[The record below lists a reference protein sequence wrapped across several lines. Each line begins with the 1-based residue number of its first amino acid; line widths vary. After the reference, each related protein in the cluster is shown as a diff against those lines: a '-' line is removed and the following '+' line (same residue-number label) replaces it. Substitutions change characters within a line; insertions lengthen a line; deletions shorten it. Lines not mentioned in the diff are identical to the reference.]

1 VKVTGRESNCVVN
14 TMEMRDCFP
23 KKKK

>member
-1 VKVTGRESNCVVN
+1 VTGMESNCVVN